1 MTRMKVGI
9 GDRFGRLVVL
19 ERVPSKRR
27 DHRWKCRCDCGNE
40 HELYTFSLLSS
51 GVQSCGC
58 LGKEQLERRT
68 KHGMSSRTEEVP
80 EYSVWENIIQR
91 CTNSKAPN
99 FKNYG
104 AKGVTVCQSWRDFAS
119 FYADMGP
126 RPSRKHTI
134 DRIDNAKGYE
144 PSNCRWATRIE
155 QNNHTSRNVHVT
167 YDGRT
172 QTVAQ
177 WARELGVAYHTL
189 RNRLNLG
196 WDFKR
201 AVTQPVDARYSR
213 KGASQ

>member
-1 MTRMKVGI
+1 MKVGI

-27 DHRWKCRCDCGNE
+27 DHRWKCRCDCGNT
-40 HELYTFSLLSS
+40 HEIYSFSLLSG
-51 GVQSCGC
+51 GVKSCGC

-68 KHGMSSRTEEVP
+68 KHGMCSRSEQAP
-80 EYSVWENIIQR
+80 EYSIWESMNQR
-91 CTNSKAPN
+91 CRDPNSPSYRL
-99 FKNYG
+99 YG
-104 AKGVTVCQSWRDFAS
+104 AKGVTVCEHWRDFAA

-134 DRIDNAKGYE
+134 DRVDNAKGYE
-144 PSNCRWATRIE
+144 PTNCRWATRIE

-177 WARELGVAYHTL
+177 WARELGVTYHIL
-189 RNRLNLG
+189 RNRLKLG

-201 AVTQPVDARYSR
+201 AVTQPVDSR
-213 KGASQ
+213 FSKNGGLT